1 MERRKSDKRFYF
13 GVILIAVG
21 VILILERLNLIPE
34 SMADMLISW
43 QMLLVGIGVLSLI
56 GGNRTAGTVMI
67 VIGGTFMIPELIT
80 VPHEIRR
87 IYWPLILVAI
97 GVVILMRQR
106 DHRKLSFS
114 SGSGA
119 NGTDPVSN
127 GTNNDASKSA
137 DSAYTSDSFNSFD
150 DFVIFG
156 GREIFVTSQ
165 ALSGGKATSIFG
177 GIEFDLRKASLQPGG
192 AVIDCV
198 SVFGG
203 CGFKIPMDWNVR
215 NEVTTIFGAFTD
227 KRGDTYNDRYYDP
240 SKTLVIKGISM
251 FGGIEV
257 KHF

>member
-1 MERRKSDKRFYF
+1 MEGRKSDKRFYF

-21 VILILERLNLIPE
+21 IILILERLNLIPE
-34 SMADMLISW
+34 SMVDVLISW
-43 QMLLVGIGVLSLI
+43 QMLLIGIGVLSLI
-56 GGNRTAGTVMI
+56 GGNRTAGTILI

-97 GVVILMRQR
+97 GISILMRQR
-106 DHRKLSFS
+106 DHQRLRKGDDPIINIPLDKDPKSFNS
-114 SGSGA
+114 SY
-119 NGTDPVSN
+119 NT
-127 GTNNDASKSA
+127 
-137 DSAYTSDSFNSFD
+137 DSFNTFD

-240 SKTLVIKGISM
+240 SKTLVIKGVSM

>member
-1 MERRKSDKRFYF
+1 MERRGSDKRLYF
-13 GVILIAVG
+13 GVILIVLG

-34 SMADMLISW
+34 SLADMLISW
-43 QMLLVGIGVLSLI
+43 QMLLVGFGVLSLI
-56 GGNRTAGTVMI
+56 GGNRTAGTI
-67 VIGGTFMIPELIT
+67 LIIIGATFMIPELIT
-80 VPHEIRR
+80 VPHELRR

-97 GVVILMRQR
+97 GVSILLRRR
-106 DHRKLSFS
+106 DHLKIESVNVNEP
-114 SGSGA
+114 A
-119 NGTDPVSN
+119 PEI
-127 GTNNDASKSA
+127 NDNHSVH
-137 DSAYTSDSFNSFD
+137 TFD

-156 GREIFVTSQ
+156 GREIFVNSQ
-165 ALSGGKATSIFG
+165 ALAGGKATSIFG
-177 GIEFDLRKASLQPGG
+177 GIEFDLRKASLKPGG

-227 KRGDTYNDRYYDP
+227 KRGDTYSDKYYDP
-240 SKTLVIKGISM
+240 SKTIVIKGVSI

>member
-1 MERRKSDKRFYF
+1 MGRRKSDKRFYF
-13 GVILIAVG
+13 GVILIVVG

-43 QMLLVGIGVLSLI
+43 QMLLIGIGVLSLI
-56 GGNRTAGTVMI
+56 GGNRTAGTILI
-67 VIGGTFMIPELIT
+67 VIGGTFLIPELIT

-87 IYWPLILVAI
+87 IYWPLILVGI
-97 GVVILMRQR
+97 GIGILMRQR
-106 DHRKLSFS
+106 DHQKLEKGNDPIVTVPNDNS
-114 SGSGA
+114 SGPSGSSYS
-119 NGTDPVSN
+119 SN
-127 GTNNDASKSA
+127 
-137 DSAYTSDSFNSFD
+137 SFNTFD

-156 GREIFVTSQ
+156 GREIFVNSQ
-165 ALSGGKATSIFG
+165 ALIGGKATSIFG

-227 KRGDTYNDRYYDP
+227 KRGETYSDRYYDP
-240 SKTLVIKGISM
+240 SKTLVIKGVSI

>member
-43 QMLLVGIGVLSLI
+43 QMLLIGIGVLSLI
-56 GGNRTAGTVMI
+56 GGNRTAGAILI

-106 DHRKLSFS
+106 DHQRLRKGDDPIINIPQGEGPKS
-114 SGSGA
+114 SNSTY
-119 NGTDPVSN
+119 NT
-127 GTNNDASKSA
+127 
-137 DSAYTSDSFNSFD
+137 DSFNTFD

-156 GREIFVTSQ
+156 GREIFVNSQ

-177 GIEFDLRKASLQPGG
+177 GIEFDLRKATLQPGG

-240 SKTLVIKGISM
+240 SKTLVIKGVSL

>member
-1 MERRKSDKRFYF
+1 MERRGSDKRFYF
-13 GVILIAVG
+13 GVILIALG

-34 SMADMLISW
+34 SVADMLISW

-56 GGNRTAGTVMI
+56 GGNRTAGTILI

-80 VPHEIRR
+80 VPHEIRQ
-87 IYWPLILVAI
+87 IYFPLILVTI
-97 GVVILMRQR
+97 GIVILFR
-106 DHRKLSFS
+106 HRGPQKFQLSKE
-114 SGSGA
+114 
-119 NGTDPVSN
+119 NDPLNTVPL
-127 GTNNDASKSA
+127 GDT
-137 DSAYTSDSFNSFD
+137 FNTFD

-156 GREIFVTSQ
+156 GREIFVNSQ
-165 ALSGGKATSIFG
+165 ALAGGKATSIFG
-177 GIEFDLRKASLQPGG
+177 GIEFDLRKANLQPGG
-192 AVIDCV
+192 AIIDCV

-227 KRGDTYNDRYYDP
+227 KRGDTYSDKYYDP
-240 SKTLVIKGISM
+240 SKTIIIKGVSI

>member
-1 MERRKSDKRFYF
+1 MERRGSDKRFYF
-13 GVILIAVG
+13 GIILIALG

-34 SMADMLISW
+34 SAADMLISW

-56 GGNRTAGTVMI
+56 GGNRTAGTILI
-67 VIGGTFMIPELIT
+67 VIGGAFMIPELIT
-80 VPHEIRR
+80 VPHELRK
-87 IYWPLILVAI
+87 IYFPLIMVAI
-97 GVVILMRQR
+97 GIAILFRKH
-106 DHRKLSFS
+106 DHKMLS
-114 SGSGA
+114 GYTQA
-119 NGTDPVSN
+119 DQDPLVDNSI
-127 GTNNDASKSA
+127 NNFN
-137 DSAYTSDSFNSFD
+137 SFNTFD

-156 GREIFVTSQ
+156 GREIFINSQ
-165 ALSGGKATSIFG
+165 ALAGGKATSIFG
-177 GIEFDLRKASLQPGG
+177 GIEFDLRKANLQPGG

-227 KRGDTYNDRYYDP
+227 KRGDTYSDKYYDP
-240 SKTLVIKGISM
+240 SKTIVIKGVSI

>member
-1 MERRKSDKRFYF
+1 MESRRSDKRFYF

-34 SMADMLISW
+34 LMADMLISW
-43 QMLLVGIGVLSLI
+43 QMLLVGVGVLSLI
-56 GGNRTAGTVMI
+56 GGNRTAGTIMI
-67 VIGGTFMIPELIT
+67 VIGATFMIPELIT
-80 VPHEIRR
+80 VPQEVRR

-97 GVVILMRQR
+97 GISILLRRR
-106 DHRKLSFS
+106 DHQKLDK
-114 SGSGA
+114 G
-119 NGTDPVSN
+119 NDPIITN
-127 GTNNDASKSA
+127 PNNDASQSSNSAYSA
-137 DSAYTSDSFNSFD
+137 DSFNTFD

-165 ALSGGKATSIFG
+165 ALAGGKATSIFG

-227 KRGDTYNDRYYDP
+227 KRGETYNDRYYDP

>member
-43 QMLLVGIGVLSLI
+43 QMLLIGVGVLSLI
-56 GGNRTAGTVMI
+56 GGNRTAGIILI
-67 VIGGTFMIPELIT
+67 VVGGTFMIPELIT
-80 VPHEIRR
+80 IPHEVRR

-97 GVVILMRQR
+97 GVSILMRQR
-106 DHRKLSFS
+106 DHQRLRKGNDPIINIPNDDTFKS
-114 SGSGA
+114 SS
-119 NGTDPVSN
+119 
-127 GTNNDASKSA
+127 
-137 DSAYTSDSFNSFD
+137 SAYSTDSFNTFD

-165 ALSGGKATSIFG
+165 ALIGGKATSIFG
-177 GIEFDLRKASLQPGG
+177 GIEFDLRKAGLQPGG

-240 SKTLVIKGISM
+240 SKTLVIKGIAM
-251 FGGIEV
+251 FGGIEI

>member
-1 MERRKSDKRFYF
+1 MERRGSDKRLYF
-13 GVILIAVG
+13 GVILIVLG

-34 SMADMLISW
+34 SVADMLISW

-56 GGNRTAGTVMI
+56 GGNRTAGTI
-67 VIGGTFMIPELIT
+67 LIIIGGTFMIPELIT
-80 VPHEIRR
+80 VPHELRR

-97 GVVILMRQR
+97 GVAILLRRR
-106 DHRKLSFS
+106 DHHKLEII
-114 SGSGA
+114 
-119 NGTDPVSN
+119 NEPIQNIQD
-127 GTNNDASKSA
+127 D
-137 DSAYTSDSFNSFD
+137 TSVHTFD

-156 GREIFVTSQ
+156 GREIFVNSQ
-165 ALSGGKATSIFG
+165 SLAGGKATSIFG
-177 GIEFDLRKASLQPGG
+177 GIEFDLRKANLKPGG

-227 KRGDTYNDRYYDP
+227 KRGDTYSEKYYDP
-240 SKTLVIKGISM
+240 SKTIVIKGVSI

>member
-13 GVILIAVG
+13 GVILIVLG

-34 SMADMLISW
+34 SVADMLISW

-56 GGNRTAGTVMI
+56 GGNRTSGIILM

-87 IYWPLILVAI
+87 IYWPLILVVIGIAI
-97 GVVILMRQR
+97 LLRQR
-106 DHRKLSFS
+106 DNQKQIPFNEPVNP
-114 SGSGA
+114 
-119 NGTDPVSN
+119 NGP
-127 GTNNDASKSA
+127 NDIPYNTSASA
-137 DSAYTSDSFNSFD
+137 TAMNTFD

-156 GREIFVTSQ
+156 GREIFVNAQ
-165 ALSGGKATSIFG
+165 ALIGGKATSIFG
-177 GIEFDLRKASLQPGG
+177 GIEFDLRKANMQPGG

-227 KRGDTYNDRYYDP
+227 KRGETYSDRYYDP
-240 SKTLVIKGISM
+240 SKTLVIKGVSI

>member
-43 QMLLVGIGVLSLI
+43 QMLLIGIGVLSLI
-56 GGNRTAGTVMI
+56 GGNRTAGTILI
-67 VIGGTFMIPELIT
+67 VIGGTFMVPELIT
-80 VPHEIRR
+80 VPHEVRR

-97 GVVILMRQR
+97 GISILMRQR
-106 DHRKLSFS
+106 DHQKLTKGNDPIINTPNDNL
-114 SGSGA
+114 SG
-119 NGTDPVSN
+119 
-127 GTNNDASKSA
+127 SA
-137 DSAYTSDSFNSFD
+137 DSSYSSNPFNTFD

-165 ALSGGKATSIFG
+165 ALIGGKATSIFG

-227 KRGDTYNDRYYDP
+227 KRGETYSDRYYDP
-240 SKTLVIKGISM
+240 SKTLVIKGVSI

>member
-1 MERRKSDKRFYF
+1 MESRRSDKRFYF

-43 QMLLVGIGVLSLI
+43 QMLLIGVGVLSLI
-56 GGNRTAGTVMI
+56 GGNRTAGTIMI

-80 VPHEIRR
+80 VPHEVRR

-97 GVVILMRQR
+97 GVSILLRRR
-106 DHRKLSFS
+106 DHQKPDK
-114 SGSGA
+114 G
-119 NGTDPVSN
+119 NDPII
-127 GTNNDASKSA
+127 TNPNDDASQTTNSAYSA
-137 DSAYTSDSFNSFD
+137 DSFNTFD

-165 ALSGGKATSIFG
+165 ALVGGKATSIFG

>member
-13 GVILIAVG
+13 GVILIVVG

-43 QMLLVGIGVLSLI
+43 QMLLIGVGVLSVI
-56 GGNRTAGTVMI
+56 GGNRTAGTILI
-67 VIGGTFMIPELIT
+67 VIGATFMIPELIT

-87 IYWPLILVAI
+87 IYWPLILVVI
-97 GVVILMRQR
+97 GISILMRQR
-106 DHRKLSFS
+106 DHQRLRNGNDPILNIPTDDDPKS
-114 SGSGA
+114 SRSSYNA
-119 NGTDPVSN
+119 
-127 GTNNDASKSA
+127 
-137 DSAYTSDSFNSFD
+137 DSFNTFD

-165 ALSGGKATSIFG
+165 ALTGGKATSIFG
-177 GIEFDLRKASLQPGG
+177 GIEFDLRKATLQPGG
-192 AVIDCV
+192 AIIDCV

-227 KRGDTYNDRYYDP
+227 KRGETYNDRYYDP
-240 SKTLVIKGISM
+240 SKTLVIKGLSL

>member
-1 MERRKSDKRFYF
+1 MERRSSDKRLYF
-13 GVILIAVG
+13 GVILIVLG

-34 SMADMLISW
+34 SMADLLISW
-43 QMLLVGIGVLSLI
+43 QTLLIGIGVLSMI
-56 GGNRTAGTVMI
+56 GGNRTAGTVLI
-67 VIGGTFMIPELIT
+67 VIGCTFLVPELIT
-80 VPHEIRR
+80 VPHELRR

-97 GVVILMRQR
+97 GVAILLRRHDNPKQIEV
-106 DHRKLSFS
+106 DISQP
-114 SGSGA
+114 
-119 NGTDPVSN
+119 NIP
-127 GTNNDASKSA
+127 ND
-137 DSAYTSDSFNSFD
+137 NSINTFD

-165 ALSGGKATSIFG
+165 ALAGGKATSIFG
-177 GIEFDLRKASLQPGG
+177 GIEFDLRRANLQPGG
-192 AVIDCV
+192 AIIDCV

-227 KRGDTYNDRYYDP
+227 KRGETYSDRYYDP
-240 SKTLVIKGISM
+240 SKTIVIKGISI

>member
-1 MERRKSDKRFYF
+1 
-13 GVILIAVG
+13 
-21 VILILERLNLIPE
+21 
-34 SMADMLISW
+34 
-43 QMLLVGIGVLSLI
+43 
-56 GGNRTAGTVMI
+56 MI

-80 VPHEIRR
+80 VPHEVRR

-97 GVVILMRQR
+97 GVSILLRRR
-106 DHRKLSFS
+106 DHQKPDK
-114 SGSGA
+114 G
-119 NGTDPVSN
+119 NDPII
-127 GTNNDASKSA
+127 TNPNDDASQTTNSAYSA
-137 DSAYTSDSFNSFD
+137 DSFNTFD

-165 ALSGGKATSIFG
+165 ALVGGKATSIFG

>member
-1 MERRKSDKRFYF
+1 MESRKSDKRFYF

-43 QMLLVGIGVLSLI
+43 QMLLIGVGVLSLI
-56 GGNRTAGTVMI
+56 GGNRTAGTIMI

-80 VPHEIRR
+80 VPHEVRR

-97 GVVILMRQR
+97 GVSILLRRR
-106 DHRKLSFS
+106 DHQKPDK
-114 SGSGA
+114 G
-119 NGTDPVSN
+119 NDPIITN
-127 GTNNDASKSA
+127 PNNDASQSSNSAYSA
-137 DSAYTSDSFNSFD
+137 DSFNTFD

-165 ALSGGKATSIFG
+165 ALIGGKATSIFG

>member
-1 MERRKSDKRFYF
+1 MERGSSNKRFYF
-13 GVILIAVG
+13 GIILIVVG
-21 VILILERLNLIPE
+21 CIMILEKLNLIPE
-34 SMADMLISW
+34 SVSDLLISW

-56 GGNRTAGTVMI
+56 GGNRTGGTILI
-67 VIGGTFMIPELIT
+67 VIGGFFMIPELIT
-80 VPHEIRR
+80 VPHEIRK

-97 GVVILMRQR
+97 GVALLLRHR
-106 DHRKLSFS
+106 DSNRSLKES
-114 SGSGA
+114 
-119 NGTDPVSN
+119 DPVLNVPNDNSA
-127 GTNNDASKSA
+127 NN
-137 DSAYTSDSFNSFD
+137 FD

-156 GREIFVTSQ
+156 GREIFINSQ
-165 ALSGGKATSIFG
+165 SLTGGKATSIFG
-177 GIEFDLRKASLQPGG
+177 GMEYDLRKASMVAGG

-227 KRGDTYNDRYYDP
+227 KRGDTFNERYYDP
-240 SKTLVIKGISM
+240 SKTIVIKGVSI